1 VLNLLTRVFG
11 SRNDR
16 LLRSFQPYV
25 QQTNSFE
32 STAQALSDEQLA
44 AKTPEFRERLRAG
57 ATLDEL
63 LPEAFAAVREAARR
77 TLRMRHFDVQLLGGI
92 TLHQGK
98 ISEMRTGEGKTLMA
112 TLAAYLNALPAEGV
126 HIVTVNEYL
135 AARDA
140 EWMRPVYAFL
150 GLTVGVIRSSQ
161 DPDEKR
167 EAYACDITYGTN
179 NEFGFDYL
187 RDNLAFRLEDR
198 VQRALAFA
206 VVDEVD
212 SILID
217 EARTPL
223 IISGPADESTELYLA
238 INALVPKLTRQ
249 KEEDGPGDFAVDEK
263 QKQVHITEAG
273 HVRVEELM
281 AQAGLLREAESLYD
295 PANIRLMHHLNAAL
309 RAHALYKR
317 DVEYIVRGGEVIIV
331 DEFTGRTMQ
340 GRRWSDGLHQ
350 AVEAKEG
357 VRVREENQTVA
368 SITFQNYFRLY
379 RKLSGMTGTADTEA
393 PEFLQ
398 IYGLEVV
405 VIPTHKPMVR
415 KDMADFV
422 YLTQKDKFEAIIED
436 IQDCAKRGQPVLVGT
451 TSIETSE
458 FLAGLLQKAGIAHQ
472 VLNAKQHEREAL
484 IIEQAGVPG
493 TVTIATNMAGRGT
506 DIKLG
511 GNLEAELAAM
521 PPETDAAGRD
531 AVQAAWQLRHDAA
544 VAAGGLHI
552 VGTERHES
560 RRIDN
565 QLRGRSGRQGDPG
578 SSRFFLSMEDNLMR
592 IFGDPMR
599 TKRLLQMAGMKEG
612 EVIESGMLTRQI
624 EKAQRKVESHN
635 FDIRKQLLQFD
646 DVANDQR
653 KVVYQQRTEIM
664 GTEDLS
670 AAIAGI
676 RAEAIGALMDQ
687 FMPKSAAPQEWDLK
701 GLGEALARDF
711 GADVD
716 AAAWLAEQ
724 PEMEEAALRQRVV
737 DAVAVAYEA
746 KVARVGAPVMRHV
759 EKDVMLRTLDQHWR
773 DHLAAM
779 DYLRQGIHLRGYA
792 QKDYRFEYK
801 REAFELFAAMLDRV
815 KFDTVTVV
823 GKVPIRT
830 QEEVDREEE
839 MRRARLMQ
847 ALQTQHLEAQSAL
860 LAPEPMAAP
869 PPAAPGAGLPGL
881 PGLPGIP
888 ASAGFAGAGAGADA
902 GATFVRQD
910 RKVGRNE
917 PCPCGSGKKFKH
929 CHGALSE

>member
-1 VLNLLTRVFG
+1 MLKLLTHVFG
-11 SRNDR
+11 SRNER
-16 LLRSFQPYV
+16 LLRGYTRQV
-25 QQTNSFE
+25 RQAATFE
-32 STAQALSDEQLA
+32 EGLKALSDAQLS
-44 AKTPEFRERLRAG
+44 AKTQEFRDRLKAG
-57 ATLDEL
+57 TDLDEL
-63 LPEAFAAVREAARR
+63 LPEAFAVVREAARR
-77 TLRMRHFDVQLLGGI
+77 TLGLRHFDVQLLGGI
-92 TLHQGK
+92 TLHSGQ
-98 ISEMRTGEGKTLMA
+98 IAEMRTGEGKTLMA
-112 TLAAYLNALPAEGV
+112 TLAAYLNALPGEGV

-135 AARDA
+135 AQRDA
-140 EWMRPVYAFL
+140 DWMRPVYGFL
-150 GLTVGVIRSSQ
+150 GLTVGVIKNSQ
-161 DPDEKR
+161 DADEKR
-167 EAYACDITYGTN
+167 AAYGCDITYGTN

-198 VQRALAFA
+198 VQRQLAFA

-223 IISGPADESTELYLA
+223 IISGPADDNTDLYLR
-238 INALVPKLTRQ
+238 INQLVPHLTRQ
-249 KEEDGPGDFAVDEK
+249 EAEEGPGDFAVDEK
-263 QKQVHITEAG
+263 QKQVHMTEAG
-273 HVRVEELM
+273 HEHVEQLM
-281 AQAGLLREAESLYD
+281 AQNGLLREGESLYD
-295 PANIRLMHHLNAAL
+295 AANIRLMHHLNAAL
-309 RAHALYKR
+309 RAHALYRR

-405 VIPTHKPMVR
+405 VVPTHRPMAR
-415 KDMADFV
+415 KDMPDLV
-422 YLTQKDKFEAIIED
+422 YLTQKDKFQAIIED
-436 IQDCAKRGQPVLVGT
+436 IQECSKRGQPVLVGT

-458 FLAGLLQKAGIAHQ
+458 LLSGILKKAGIEHE

-484 IIEQAGVPG
+484 IVEQAGRPG
-493 TVTIATNMAGRGT
+493 AVTIATNMAGRGT
-506 DIKLG
+506 DIVLG
-511 GNLEAELAAM
+511 GSLAAELAALG
-521 PPETDAAGRD
+521 PEADAATKD
-531 AVQAAWQLRHDAA
+531 AVRAEWQKRHDQAL
-544 VAAGGLHI
+544 AAGGLHI

-592 IFGDPMR
+592 IFGDPNR

-612 EVIESGMLTRQI
+612 EVIESGMLSRQI

-635 FDIRKQLLQFD
+635 FDIRKQLLTFD

-653 KVVYQQRTEIM
+653 KVVYQQRTELM

-676 RAEAIGALMDQ
+676 REEAVGNLVEQHLPRSAAQSEWDTRGLQEAI
-687 FMPKSAAPQEWDLK
+687 
-701 GLGEALARDF
+701 ARDF
-711 GADVD
+711 NVAVD
-716 AAAWLAEQ
+716 PAAWLAAE
-724 PEMEEAALRQRVV
+724 PELEEAVLRQRVV
-737 DAVAVAYEA
+737 DAVAAVYDA
-746 KVARVGAPVMRHV
+746 KVTRIGAPIMRHV
-759 EKDVMLRTLDQHWR
+759 EKDVTLRTLDQHWR
-773 DHLAAM
+773 DHLAAL

-801 REAFELFAAMLDRV
+801 REAFELFSAMLERV
-815 KFDTVTVV
+815 KFDTVSLVSKLEV
-823 GKVPIRT
+823 RT

-839 MRRARLMQ
+839 ERRARLMQ
-847 ALQTQHLEAQSAL
+847 ALQAQHAEAQSVL
-860 LAPEPMAAP
+860 TAPEELPVPAEAP
-869 PPAAPGAGLPGL
+869 QSGPGQYAGGGLPGPESEL
-881 PGLPGIP
+881 P
-888 ASAGFAGAGAGADA
+888 
-902 GATFVRQD
+902 FVRQE

-917 PCPCGSGKKFKH
+917 PCPCGSGKKFKQ